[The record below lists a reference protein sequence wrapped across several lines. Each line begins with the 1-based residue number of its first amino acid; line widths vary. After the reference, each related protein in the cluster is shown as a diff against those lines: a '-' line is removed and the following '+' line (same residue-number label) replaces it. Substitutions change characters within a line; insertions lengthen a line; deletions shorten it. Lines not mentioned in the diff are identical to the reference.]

1 MTRFTM
7 NRWWAL
13 LLTLC
18 LFTACFFLL
27 STAPLTPPA
36 RADGSGSQ
44 LLPSDPAPGSGF
56 GDPDVP
62 IGPGGGKPVKQCVT
76 RGGSSPLVTQ
86 TGAATVGDGRGTVSV
101 LVMRLRL
108 FLLSLRSF
116 YLRF

>member
-18 LFTACFFLL
+18 LFTACFLL
-27 STAPLTPPA
+27 VSSAPLTPPA

-44 LLPSDPAPGSGF
+44 LLPSDPTPGSGF

-62 IGPGGGKPVKQCVT
+62 IGPGGGKPTKQSVT
-76 RGGSSPLVTQ
+76 RGGNSPSVVQ
-86 TGAATVGDGRGTVSV
+86 TGAVTVGDGKGSV
-101 LVMRLRL
+101 GVLMLRLRL
-108 FLLSLRSF
+108 FLLSLRGF